1 MLMFGNFFFFFFER
15 VRANFIFIFL
25 GEEISKLDELFYFFR
40 IFLITIIIIM
50 GDFLGI
56 FWGIFGNTYN

>member
-1 MLMFGNFFFFFFER
+1 
-15 VRANFIFIFL
+15 L
-25 GEEISKLDELFYFFR
+25 GEEISKLDELFFFSKK
-40 IFLITIIIIM
+40 FFNNNTNN